1 MYDYEKYV
9 YDEETVEELDYDRDE
24 FIRKFSKNIEKTQK
38 NY

>member
-24 FIRKFSKNIEKTQK
+24 YLNKFIKNIEKTQK

>member
-9 YDEETVEELDYDRDE
+9 YDEETVEELEYQREEYLDK
-24 FIRKFSKNIEKTQK
+24 FIKNIKKTQK

>member
-9 YDEETVEELDYDRDE
+9 YDEETVEELEYQRDE
-24 FIRKFSKNIEKTQK
+24 YLEKMRKKYEKYAK